1 MEEYTINMN
10 EVLKVVG
17 IHPVKE
23 AINSGKEIEKILV
36 SRETSN
42 SELSDIVKQAK
53 EKGIPVQKVPK
64 IKLDKTSDINH
75 QGILAYISPIK
86 FAEIDDILDVAA
98 SRNESPFV
106 IILDSVT
113 DTRNFGAICRTA
125 ECMGVHGII
134 IPKNHSAPINEGVIK
149 SSAGAVL
156 KLKISRINHLQDA
169 IYHLQAS
176 EIKVVSFT
184 EKAESTL
191 RDFAPLKGG
200 VAIILGS
207 EELGINPKLIAS
219 SDNHLKIQMYGST
232 ESLNVGVAAGIAIY
246 EVKNKLDQ

>member
-1 MEEYTINMN
+1 MN

>member
-1 MEEYTINMN
+1 MK
-10 EVLKVVG
+10 VL
-17 IHPVKE
+17 
-23 AINSGKEIEKILV
+23 
-36 SRETSN
+36 
-42 SELSDIVKQAK
+42 
-53 EKGIPVQKVPK
+53 
-64 IKLDKTSDINH
+64 
-75 QGILAYISPIK
+75 
-86 FAEIDDILDVAA
+86 
-98 SRNESPFV
+98 
-106 IILDSVT
+106 
-113 DTRNFGAICRTA
+113 
-125 ECMGVHGII
+125 
-134 IPKNHSAPINEGVIK
+134 
-149 SSAGAVL
+149 
-156 KLKISRINHLQDA
+156 INHLQDA

>member
-246 EVKNKLDQ
+246 EVKNKLD

>member
-1 MEEYTINMN
+1 MN

-17 IHPVKE
+17 THPVRE
-23 AINSGKEIEKILV
+23 AIKSGKEIEKILV

-42 SELSDIVKQAK
+42 SELSEIVKIAK

-64 IKLDKTSDINH
+64 IKLDKASDINH
-75 QGILAYISPIK
+75 QGVLAYISPVK
-86 FAEIDDILDVAA
+86 FVEIDDIIEVATN
-98 SRNESPFV
+98 RNESPFV

-134 IPKNHSAPINEGVIK
+134 IPKNHSASINEGVIK

-176 EIKVVSFT
+176 DIKVISFT
-184 EKAESTL
+184 EKAESNL
-191 RDFAPLKGG
+191 RDFTPEKGG

-207 EELGINPKLIAS
+207 EDLGINPKLISS

-232 ESLNVGVAAGIAIY
+232 ESLNVGVAAGMAIY
-246 EVKNKLDQ
+246 EIKNKIDQKG

>member
-86 FAEIDDILDVAA
+86 FAEIDDIIDVAA
-98 SRNESPFV
+98 SRNENPFV

-156 KLKISRINHLQDA
+156 KLKISRIKHLQDA

-232 ESLNVGVAAGIAIY
+232 ESLNVGVAAGIVIY
-246 EVKNKLDQ
+246 EVKNKFDQ

>member
-1 MEEYTINMN
+1 MN

-17 IHPVKE
+17 THPVRE
-23 AINSGKEIEKILV
+23 AIKSGKEIEKILV

-42 SELSDIVKQAK
+42 SELSEIVKIAK
-53 EKGIPVQKVPK
+53 E
-64 IKLDKTSDINH
+64 
-75 QGILAYISPIK
+75 QGILAYISPVK
-86 FAEIDDILDVAA
+86 FVEIDDIIEVATN
-98 SRNESPFV
+98 RNESPFV

-134 IPKNHSAPINEGVIK
+134 IPKNHSASINEGVIK

-176 EIKVVSFT
+176 EIKVISFT
-184 EKAESTL
+184 EKAESNL
-191 RDFAPLKGG
+191 RDFTPEKGG

-207 EELGINPKLIAS
+207 EELGINPKLISS
-219 SDNHLKIQMYGST
+219 SDNHLKIEMYGST
-232 ESLNVGVAAGIAIY
+232 ESLNVGVAAGMAIY
-246 EVKNKLDQ
+246 EIKNKIDQKG

>member
-1 MEEYTINMN
+1 MN

-86 FAEIDDILDVAA
+86 FAEIDDIIDVAA
-98 SRNESPFV
+98 SRNENPFV

-156 KLKISRINHLQDA
+156 KLKISRIKHLQDA

-232 ESLNVGVAAGIAIY
+232 ESLNVGVAAGIVIY
-246 EVKNKLDQ
+246 EVKNKFDQ

>member
-1 MEEYTINMN
+1 MN

-86 FAEIDDILDVAA
+86 FAEIDDIIDVAA
-98 SRNESPFV
+98 SRNENPFV

-156 KLKISRINHLQDA
+156 KLKISRIKHLQDA

-246 EVKNKLDQ
+246 EVKNKFDQ